1 MDSNRPILI
10 GVAQYS
16 DPDVT
21 LEAALDPVEML
32 SRVARGA
39 AESSGGDPRLVEKI
53 DTIGLAAVI
62 AWEPQNAPRLLADA
76 LGARPATEWQS
87 HNGGE
92 SALSLVNRAASRI
105 AAGESELAF
114 VGGCNNIRA
123 YQLARRAGR
132 AKFDW
137 PMGGEGKPTLVGTL
151 GDGSDAV
158 EAAVGLAMPIHFYPI
173 FENALRAARGLS
185 IEDHRRS
192 MGELFE
198 PFTKVAANN
207 PYAWFPT
214 VRDARE
220 LSEPTAANRMICFP
234 YTKYLNAVIET
245 DQAAGA
251 LIASEAM
258 ARRLG
263 VPEESW
269 IYWRGGAVAVE
280 DPWLVTRRPG
290 FAECP
295 AMRTCHATAF
305 ANAGLSLD
313 EIDLIDLYSCFPSAV
328 TMACEMVGLAPD
340 DPRGLTLTGGLPY
353 AGGPGN
359 SYSFHSL
366 AAAVSRLREKAGEHA
381 LVTGNGWYLT
391 KHSATI
397 VSRRPDT
404 SAGGPSAA
412 EATDATRSTWSA
424 PPVVLRPEAEG
435 DATVETYTIV
445 HDREGAPEKGIIVG
459 RLADTNERFLANTPP
474 DPALLADLE
483 ETELIGT
490 RGRVRHEDGQ
500 NVYDP
505 S

>member
-1 MDSNRPILI
+1 LESNRPII
-10 GVAQYS
+10 VGVAQYS

-21 LEAALDPVEML
+21 LETALDPVEMI
-32 SRVARGA
+32 SRVARDAAASTGA
-39 AESSGGDPRLVEKI
+39 DPSLVEKL

-62 AWEPQNAPRLLADA
+62 AWEPRNAPRLVADA
-76 LGARPATEWQS
+76 LGARPSTEWQS

-92 SALSLVNRAASRI
+92 SALALVNRAASRI

-137 PMGGEGKPTLVGTL
+137 PMGGEGEPIRVGTL
-151 GDGSDAV
+151 GDGSDAA

-185 IEDHRRS
+185 IEEHRRA
-192 MGELFE
+192 MGALFE

-214 VRDARE
+214 ERSAAE
-220 LSEPTAANRMICFP
+220 LAEPSADNRFICFP

-251 LIASEAM
+251 LVTSEAM
-258 ARRLG
+258 AKRLG
-263 VPEESW
+263 IPEESW
-269 IYWRGGAVAVE
+269 IHWRGGAVEVE
-280 DPWLVTRRPG
+280 EPWLVTHRPS
-290 FAECP
+290 FSECP
-295 AMRTCHATAF
+295 AMRTCHATAL
-305 ANAGLSLD
+305 ANSGLALD

-359 SYSFHSL
+359 SYCFHSL

-397 VSRRPDT
+397 LSRRPATTD
-404 SAGGPSAA
+404 APSAA
-412 EATDATRSTWSA
+412 AATDATRSSWSA
-424 PPVVLRPEAEG
+424 PPVELVAEASG

-445 HDREGAPEKGIIVG
+445 HGRDGAPEKGIIVG
-459 RLADTNERFLANTPP
+459 RLAETGQRFLANTPP
-474 DPALLADLE
+474 DPTLLADLE
-483 ETELIGT
+483 KMELIGT
-490 RGRVRHEDGQ
+490 RGSVRHEDGR

-505 S
+505 A